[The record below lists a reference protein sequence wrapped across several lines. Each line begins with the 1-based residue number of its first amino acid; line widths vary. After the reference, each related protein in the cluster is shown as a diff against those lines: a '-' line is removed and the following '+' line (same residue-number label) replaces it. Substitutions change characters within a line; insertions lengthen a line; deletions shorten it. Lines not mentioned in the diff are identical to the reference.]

1 MLCIDIPAPLEWSGF
16 LYNTI
21 KCTRYLLYNNFYS
34 IIYYMKNL
42 VVEKKYN
49 NYNLVD
55 YLQANFDGL
64 TKSTIFKALRN
75 KDIIINNVRIRENV
89 KVFNDDEVTIYITD
103 KYLYKQI
110 EFQKVYEDENILI
123 VSKPIDIE
131 VVSEDKGKTTLATI
145 LSQEYDFIMPCHR
158 IDRNTTGLVLFAKN
172 NNALDILLEKF
183 KLGEID
189 KYYKCQVYGIPE
201 KQEATLEA
209 YLFKDSKKSLV
220 YISDTPKKGYI
231 KILTS
236 YKVLDINKSSKT
248 STLEVKLHTGRTHQ
262 IRAHLAHIGLPII
275 GDGKY
280 RKI

>member
-1 MLCIDIPAPLEWSGF
+1 
-16 LYNTI
+16 
-21 KCTRYLLYNNFYS
+21 
-34 IIYYMKNL
+34 MKNL

-49 NYNLVD
+49 NYNLID

-209 YLFKDSKKSLV
+209 YL
-220 YISDTPKKGYI
+220 
-231 KILTS
+231 
-236 YKVLDINKSSKT
+236 
-248 STLEVKLHTGRTHQ
+248 
-262 IRAHLAHIGLPII
+262 
-275 GDGKY
+275 
-280 RKI
+280 

>member
-1 MLCIDIPAPLEWSGF
+1 
-16 LYNTI
+16 
-21 KCTRYLLYNNFYS
+21 
-34 IIYYMKNL
+34 MKNL

-49 NYNLVD
+49 NYNLID

-189 KYYKCQVYGIPE
+189 KYYKCQVYVIPE

>member
-21 KCTRYLLYNNFYS
+21 KYTRYLLYNNFYS

-49 NYNLVD
+49 NYNLID

-89 KVFNDDEVTIYITD
+89 KVFDDDEVTIYITD